1 MWLPLKNI
9 NIKMALIKNIGLV
22 NCDYKLIFG
31 CKYMHEHFSYFSKVA
46 NIFNHQATFVS
57 TGIFFFK
64 KKNSDSQPNDVI
76 RALNQ
81 ENQV

>member
-1 MWLPLKNI
+1 MPLRNI

-31 CKYMHEHFSYFSKVA
+31 CKYMHEHFSYSSKVA

-57 TGIFFFK
+57 TVEFFFQK

>member
-1 MWLPLKNI
+1 
-9 NIKMALIKNIGLV
+9 MALIKNIGLV

-57 TGIFFFK
+57 TVEFFFP
-64 KKNSDSQPNDVI
+64 KKNSDSQLNDVI